1 LATVI
6 SSFANCFILLFLLRK
21 LGSRSNAKTDVLISL
36 VKTLLSA
43 FIAIAVS
50 LYLYGLC
57 HKLAILNRID
67 WRGIISLCI
76 AGCIF
81 CLGFFIINLLIK
93 SSDQKEWLNLIIEK
107 IK

>member
-1 LATVI
+1 
-6 SSFANCFILLFLLRK
+6 
-21 LGSRSNAKTDVLISL
+21 
-36 VKTLLSA
+36 
-43 FIAIAVS
+43 
-50 LYLYGLC
+50 LC